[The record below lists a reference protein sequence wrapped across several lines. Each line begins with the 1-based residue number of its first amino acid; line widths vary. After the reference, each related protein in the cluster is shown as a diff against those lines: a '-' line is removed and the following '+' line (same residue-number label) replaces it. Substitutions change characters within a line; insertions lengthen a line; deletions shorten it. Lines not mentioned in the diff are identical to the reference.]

1 MRARSAPRGRCTHKR
16 IPGRWCA
23 LWDKRRWPPRSIT
36 WKSCAAMLA
45 DRYSRAPEP
54 EGVGPEKYDETALA
68 MVAELKYGSGMPF
81 NRIENLEER
90 LGVPLPAA
98 TQWGMVAEAAD
109 LLHPVQE
116 ELIRAAAQGELF
128 HNDDTSVRI
137 LKMERPEGDE
147 RTGVFTS
154 AVLSVVRAE
163 AGPEGALEEAVERR
177 MALYFSGRE
186 HEIGR
191 AHV

>member
-90 LGVPLPAA
+90 LGVPLPA
-98 TQWGMVAEAAD
+98 
-109 LLHPVQE
+109 
-116 ELIRAAAQGELF
+116 
-128 HNDDTSVRI
+128 
-137 LKMERPEGDE
+137 GDE

-154 AVLSVVRAE
+154 AVLSVVRQE
-163 AGPEGALEEAVERR
+163 EGPEGAPEGNGERR

-186 HEIGR
+186 HAGENLAKVLKKR
-191 AHV
+191 AAENSQAMLMTAK